1 MELPSLLKQA
11 LFSVPADS
19 LYDYQHTWGPV
30 LDSGRPI
37 LRAGFDLAQDLLS
50 DDDFWE
56 VVHQRHHDLYNLAV
70 ELEAPPDRNP
80 NGAHL
85 AAGMG
90 EMTSSSLVHGAA
102 RAVASGAA
110 GAAAMGRMEGIR
122 NRSRNAESSRDIQE
136 VTNSSGVE
144 RYLGFIILL
153 KVAFALVLS

>member
-90 EMTSSSLVHGAA
+90 EMTSSSLVHGQQ
-102 RAVASGAA
+102 
-110 GAAAMGRMEGIR
+110 EQL
-122 NRSRNAESSRDIQE
+122 RSCGGCSYGTNGGNPEQKQECRKLKGHSRS
-136 VTNSSGVE
+136 N
-144 RYLGFIILL
+144 
-153 KVAFALVLS
+153 

>member
-80 NGAHL
+80 NGTDQPVNEL
-85 AAGMG
+85 DTVDPNFAGI
-90 EMTSSSLVHGAA
+90 AK
-102 RAVASGAA
+102 
-110 GAAAMGRMEGIR
+110 
-122 NRSRNAESSRDIQE
+122 
-136 VTNSSGVE
+136 GVE
-144 RYLGFIILL
+144 QVLQRLKIIHYCA
-153 KVAFALVLS
+153 KIKT